1 MMVIMVVIV
10 KTGALLVRMIIEMVV
25 GWPLLAMP
33 VTFKKLVFGTA
44 EARMDSCEQ
53 SFPMNTWMKI
63 LGAAMVAESRQL
75 RAGPEAQLR
84 PRQLRVETE
93 LFCIFP
99 SPDSRQTERP
109 GLLGLW
115 SRRKARPG
123 AKAQAVQVGRSFPIR
138 VPLAIRD
145 RKLPELSQ
153 LQVFRIC
160 EVRGDLWGEKLL
172 DFIMLRLTNSKTL
185 RGATGKE
192 GLRCQ

>member
-1 MMVIMVVIV
+1 MMMVMMMVIMVVIV

-25 GWPLLAMP
+25 GWPLLAMS

-99 SPDSRQTERP
+99 GQTLGRRRGRDSSGFGQDAKHAREPKPRQCKWEGHFP
-109 GLLGLW
+109 FG
-115 SRRKARPG
+115 SR
-123 AKAQAVQVGRSFPIR
+123 
-138 VPLAIRD
+138 
-145 RKLPELSQ
+145 
-153 LQVFRIC
+153 
-160 EVRGDLWGEKLL
+160 
-172 DFIMLRLTNSKTL
+172 LR
-185 RGATGKE
+185 
-192 GLRCQ
+192 